1 MPYSNNSDL
10 LAAMDERQVI
20 ELADDAGLGYS
31 TLAEL
36 EQVAANPA
44 APQQQAAV
52 MVLARIDSARASGD
66 ELINTW
72 LRTTMP
78 VPLDPVP
85 DVIRDISVDMN
96 IYKLYERRFRTNMP
110 DGIVHQFKQNTQTL
124 TEFRK
129 GFRAAT
135 EQPNFATGQIRIN
148 KTKSDRLFG
157 PHFG

>member
-72 LRTTMP
+72 LRTTMEVP
-78 VPLDPVP
+78 VDPVP
-85 DVIRDISVDMN
+85 EVIKDISVDMT
-96 IYKLYERRFRTNMP
+96 IYNLYKRRFRSSMP
-110 DGIVHQFKQNTQTL
+110 EGIEAQFKRNTDTL
-124 TEFRK
+124 TQFRA
-129 GFRAAT
+129 GFRASSAPANL
-135 EQPNFATGQIRIN
+135 EKGQIRTN
-148 KTKSDRLFG
+148 KSRADRVF
-157 PHFG
+157 PT